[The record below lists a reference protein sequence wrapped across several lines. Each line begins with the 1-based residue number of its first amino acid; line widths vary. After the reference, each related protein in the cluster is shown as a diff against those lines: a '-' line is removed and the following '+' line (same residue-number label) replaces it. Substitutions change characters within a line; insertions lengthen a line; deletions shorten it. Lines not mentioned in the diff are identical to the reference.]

1 MAELVFANSSVKNK
15 IKRSSN
21 DNKVRDQSI
30 ETGPPPT
37 TKELSINLTWKPRKL
52 EELRNDSYKFY
63 IFDSASKDSKK
74 SIERAKFGSRLEF
87 IQHHDLISTFDYTGS
102 SKSKL

>member
-37 TKELSINLTWKPRKL
+37 TKELSINLT
-52 EELRNDSYKFY
+52 
-63 IFDSASKDSKK
+63 
-74 SIERAKFGSRLEF
+74 
-87 IQHHDLISTFDYTGS
+87 
-102 SKSKL
+102 